1 MRDEGREELNLR
13 EQGLGAWTSG
23 SGGEGAGGLDP
34 WVWGRRV
41 WGPGPLGLGA
51 EGLGEEDWGPREL
64 CLLVAVGESSV
75 TLLQVPR
82 LRSACLC
89 PPWWR

>member
-1 MRDEGREELNLR
+1 MSILPPALCTPPSIED
-13 EQGLGAWTSG
+13 
-23 SGGEGAGGLDP
+23 
-34 WVWGRRV
+34 WGRRV

>member
-23 SGGEGAGGLDP
+23 SGEGGAGGLDHR
-34 WVWGRRV
+34 VWGRRG
-41 WGPGPLGLGA
+41 WGPGPL
-51 EGLGEEDWGPREL
+51 GLGEEDWGPREL

>member
-1 MRDEGREELNLR
+1 MQLL
-13 EQGLGAWTSG
+13 QSPQ
-23 SGGEGAGGLDP
+23 P
-34 WVWGRRV
+34 W
-41 WGPGPLGLGA
+41 LQL